1 MSTPTSRS
9 WRDGIRIPKVN
20 LRRWAPV
27 NRLKNSS
34 VTIQIVVSVSGKTF
48 IVPDITTTTTT
59 SELSSKNQLPPLL
72 GSTSLTELVQR
83 VKKDNPALY
92 LCDEAGSNV
101 LACGPNMIYQHDW
114 STKMICDLIHERKGL
129 GGRAVG
135 VAIPRIVLED
145 GREAVVV
152 TIGTPE
158 AVLNTGPSVIHR
170 CLAKGDVYG

>member
-1 MSTPTSRS
+1 M
-9 WRDGIRIPKVN
+9 
-20 LRRWAPV
+20 
-27 NRLKNSS
+27 
-34 VTIQIVVSVSGKTF
+34 
-48 IVPDITTTTTT
+48 PDIIKT
-59 SELSSKNQLPPLL
+59 SSSDPSSQQQLPLL

-83 VKKDNPALY
+83 VKKYNPALY

-101 LACGPNMIYQHDW
+101 LVCGQNQIYQNDW

-158 AVLNTGPSVIHR
+158 AVLNTRPSVIYR
-170 CLAKGDVYG
+170 CLKKKIILNYRLHSYVNNSYSIWPRVMSMSKG

>member
-1 MSTPTSRS
+1 
-9 WRDGIRIPKVN
+9 
-20 LRRWAPV
+20 V

-34 VTIQIVVSVSGKTF
+34 LTIQIEVSVSGKTF
-48 IVPDITTTTTT
+48 IVPDIIKT
-59 SELSSKNQLPPLL
+59 SSDPSSQQLPLL

-101 LACGPNMIYQHDW
+101 LVCGPNQIYQNDW

-135 VAIPRIVLED
+135 LAIPRIVLED

-158 AVLNTGPSVIHR
+158 AVLNTRPSVIQR

>member
-1 MSTPTSRS
+1 MSTPPTSRS
-9 WRDGIRIPKVN
+9 WRDGIRLPKVN

-34 VTIQIVVSVSGKTF
+34 LTIQIEVSVSGKTF
-48 IVPDITTTTTT
+48 IVPDIIKT
-59 SELSSKNQLPPLL
+59 SSSDPSSQQQLPLL

-83 VKKDNPALY
+83 VKKYNPALY

-101 LACGPNMIYQHDW
+101 LVCGQNQIYQNDW

-158 AVLNTGPSVIHR
+158 AVLNTRPSVIQR

>member
-1 MSTPTSRS
+1 MSTPPTSRS
-9 WRDGIRIPKVN
+9 WRDGIRLPKVN

-34 VTIQIVVSVSGKTF
+34 LTIQIEVSVSGKTF
-48 IVPDITTTTTT
+48 IVPDIIKT
-59 SELSSKNQLPPLL
+59 SSSDPSSQELPLL

-101 LACGPNMIYQHDW
+101 LVCGPNQIYQNDW

-135 VAIPRIVLED
+135 VSIPRLVLED

-158 AVLNTGPSVIHR
+158 AVLNAGPSVIHR

>member
-1 MSTPTSRS
+1 MGRNTH
-9 WRDGIRIPKVN
+9 IK
-20 LRRWAPV
+20 
-27 NRLKNSS
+27 
-34 VTIQIVVSVSGKTF
+34 
-48 IVPDITTTTTT
+48 
-59 SELSSKNQLPPLL
+59 
-72 GSTSLTELVQR
+72 
-83 VKKDNPALY
+83 
-92 LCDEAGSNV
+92 
-101 LACGPNMIYQHDW
+101 LASGPNQYYQNDW

-158 AVLNTGPSVIHR
+158 AVLNTRPSSVIQR